1 MWVWDMLDKF
11 CKVVS
16 LYDILFCHKYR
27 IKRHYMYS
35 LYCLCN
41 LFCLSDKKPAPII
54 KVAGKI
60 VEKSQPSISKTV
72 RQDIDDADDEESY
85 YKWLEVITYF
95 VLFILK
101 RVSAKASGKL
111 IVALNF
117 CFHS

>member
-1 MWVWDMLDKF
+1 MICIPFIVYVTF
-11 CKVVS
+11 
-16 LYDILFCHKYR
+16 
-27 IKRHYMYS
+27 
-35 LYCLCN
+35 
-41 LFCLSDKKPAPII
+41 FCLSDKKPAPII

-111 IVALNF
+111 IVATNF